1 MFGFLTYIA
10 VGIVAASGLGG
21 VGVTLLITARKDAC
35 DNCCRKC
42 KKNEPKDNMQGHDW
56 KEYDAIF

>member
-10 VGIVAASGLGG
+10 VGIVAATGLGS

-35 DNCCRKC
+35 KNCCRSC
-42 KKNEPKDNMQGHDW
+42 KKSEPKDNMHGHDW